1 MKSCVVKAKVKIFPP
16 LSEYVELGNR
26 FFGAVPEAVK
36 KVAYGNSDYSAIP
49 QLREKVF
56 KRVSGINSYDN
67 ETNMTN
73 LIRAEIIGSTSE
85 DEHEDLIAAY
95 TDKVL
100 SYIRNSERVRSDLL
114 DNEKTATDC
123 LNKLLRHAQSMDD
136 SNGISDIQKLASMV
150 GQFTN
155 ALITEIVRARNAA
168 DAIAN
173 RAVAIYREQVRG
185 IK

>member
-1 MKSCVVKAKVKIFPP
+1 MNACVVKAKVKIFPP
-16 LSEYVELGNR
+16 LSKYVELGNR
-26 FFGAVPEAVK
+26 FFGAIPEAVK

-56 KRVSGINSYDN
+56 KRVSSINSYDK
-67 ETNMTN
+67 EENMTN

-100 SYIRNSERVRSDLL
+100 SYIRNSERIRSDLL
-114 DNEKTATDC
+114 DNEKKATDC
-123 LNKLLRHAQSMDD
+123 LNKLLRQAQSIDD
-136 SNGISDIQKLASMV
+136 SRGIADIQKLASMV

-155 ALITEIVRARNAA
+155 ALITEIVTARKAA

-173 RAVAIYREQVRG
+173 RAIEIYREKVRG
-185 IK
+185 MK